1 MIILHYV
8 IEKDLIA
15 PVSSMVMLIFVQIQ
29 AITMLVRI
37 KITFSAILADHVYQ
51 RVSHVFLGLFPND
64 QLHSTSQMQ
73 KKYVMEFSNVCM
85 VRMKRLKFVKTL
97 FLR

>member
-15 PVSSMVMLIFVQIQ
+15 PVSFLVMVIFVQIQ
-29 AITMLVRI
+29 VITMLVRI

-73 KKYVMEFSNVCM
+73 KKYVMEFSNVCT

>member
-29 AITMLVRI
+29 AITMFVRI

-73 KKYVMEFSNVCM
+73 KKYVMEFFNVFM
-85 VRMKRLKFVKTL
+85 VKMRHLKYVNLL